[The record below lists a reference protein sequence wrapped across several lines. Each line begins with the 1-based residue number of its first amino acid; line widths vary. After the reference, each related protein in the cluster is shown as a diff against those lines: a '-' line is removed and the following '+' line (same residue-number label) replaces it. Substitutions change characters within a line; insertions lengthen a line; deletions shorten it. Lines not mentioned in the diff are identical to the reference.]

1 MTQVHNIFGRCIT
14 SFLALS
20 GEVPPQVE
28 RLVNDAVIRLMDS
41 DMIIEDT
48 FAPMAELQE
57 PRVQQ
62 PLESFEQTV
71 FIDELTDKVKSEG
84 FGPYFHQIIGLF
96 GSIMLGLCASDEQRQ
111 LVDEWLEQGHFGNFM
126 MTDTGGSTLSQWKS
140 TLTTSDDGQITLN
153 VDKKWVIEGQN
164 VGFAMVVCQQK
175 GRPFPMTVLL
185 SPKKSQALQQ
195 TACGGSFLDGKLQL
209 VDVKGESL
217 VNKSEFLSKGG
228 LGSVNRFLT
237 MVRPRFVKSLM
248 HHLLW
253 LQDQNRLT
261 LDDDDRSAID
271 FMINT
276 ANWCTAQDKFS
287 IHSVDRVL
295 ALKFTSNELLQS
307 LVVKG
312 AVNDIND
319 QRDLLGFTKMEGSSY
334 RCLFEIYSKF
344 KRARR

>member
-62 PLESFEQTV
+62 PLENFEQTV
-71 FIDELTDKVKSEG
+71 FIDQLTDKVKSEG

-126 MTDTGGSTLSQWKS
+126 MTDAGGPTLAQWQS
-140 TLTTSDDGQITLN
+140 TLTTAEEGQINLN

-164 VGFAMVVCQQK
+164 VGFSMVVCQQK
-175 GRPFPMTVLL
+175 GRPFPTTVLL
-185 SPKKSQALQQ
+185 SPQKSKGLQQ
-195 TACGGSFLDGKLQL
+195 KACGGSFLDGNLQL
-209 VDVKGESL
+209 GDVKGEVL
-217 VNKSEFLSKGG
+217 INKSDFLSKGG
-228 LGSVNRFLT
+228 LASVNRFLT
-237 MVRPRFVKSLM
+237 LVRPRFVKSLM

-253 LQDQNRLT
+253 LQDQERLT
-261 LDDDDRSAID
+261 LDHDDLSVID
-271 FMINT
+271 FIINT
-276 ANWCTAQDKFS
+276 ANWCTTQDKFS

-295 ALKFTSNELLQS
+295 ALKFTSNELLQL

-312 AVNDIND
+312 AVNNIND

>member
-14 SFLALS
+14 SFLELS
-20 GEVPPQVE
+20 GEVPPAVE
-28 RLVNDAVIRLMDS
+28 HLVNDAVIRLMDS

-57 PRVQQ
+57 PRVAQ
-62 PLESFEQTV
+62 PLETFEQTV
-71 FIDELTDKVKSEG
+71 FIDELTDKVKSDG
-84 FGPYFHQIIGLF
+84 FGPHFHQIIGLF
-96 GSIMLGLCASDEQRQ
+96 GSIMLGLCATDEQRKQ
-111 LVDEWLEQGHFGNFM
+111 VDDWLEQGHFGHFM
-126 MTDTGGSTLSQWKS
+126 MTDGGGSTLAQWKS
-140 TLTTSDDGQITLN
+140 TLTTADDGQITLN
-153 VDKKWVIEGQN
+153 VDKKWTIEGQN
-164 VGFAMVVCQQK
+164 LGFSMVVCQKK

-185 SPKKSQALQQ
+185 SPEKSKTLQQ
-195 TACGGSFLDGKLQL
+195 KICGTSFLDGKLQL
-209 VDVKGESL
+209 GDVKGEVL
-217 VNKSEFLSKGG
+217 VNKTEFLSKGG

-253 LQDQNRLT
+253 LQDQNRLV
-261 LDDDDRSAID
+261 LDDDDHSAID
-271 FMINT
+271 FMINM
-276 ANWCTAQDKFS
+276 ANWCNAQTKFS

-307 LVVKG
+307 IVVKG
-312 AVNDIND
+312 GVKHIND

>member
-1 MTQVHNIFGRCIT
+1 
-14 SFLALS
+14 
-20 GEVPPQVE
+20 
-28 RLVNDAVIRLMDS
+28 
-41 DMIIEDT
+41 
-48 FAPMAELQE
+48 
-57 PRVQQ
+57 
-62 PLESFEQTV
+62 
-71 FIDELTDKVKSEG
+71 
-84 FGPYFHQIIGLF
+84 
-96 GSIMLGLCASDEQRQ
+96 
-111 LVDEWLEQGHFGNFM
+111 
-126 MTDTGGSTLSQWKS
+126 
-140 TLTTSDDGQITLN
+140 
-153 VDKKWVIEGQN
+153 
-164 VGFAMVVCQQK
+164 
-175 GRPFPMTVLL
+175 
-185 SPKKSQALQQ
+185 
-195 TACGGSFLDGKLQL
+195 
-209 VDVKGESL
+209 
-217 VNKSEFLSKGG
+217 
-228 LGSVNRFLT
+228 
-237 MVRPRFVKSLM
+237 M

-261 LDDDDRSAID
+261 LDDDDRSAIY